1 MLTIYAP
8 SNKPESKC
16 WEVFHGVAKT
26 WPEQNKILDNSA
38 TNIFNTA
45 LDQCMFWGFTGNNL
59 NLVHQLEDKNLN
71 YWFTDTPYFGRFDNN
86 NLRPDNHYWRIAK
99 NNIHVGLIKDC
110 PADRLQKFNLK
121 VKERNTKG
129 KHILVCPSSATVNQ
143 YIKKPDWLHHTMKEL
158 EKYTD
163 RGVKI
168 RVKPRGNNTSGPL
181 VAKVPIEE
189 DLKDAWCCVTS
200 CSISAV
206 ESLCQGVPVICHP
219 KSFASPIC
227 DTDISKVESPTFKDP
242 MPLLNSLAY
251 QQFTPEEYA
260 NGTAISIL
268 KELGVV

>member
-110 PADRLQKFNLK
+110 PADRLQKFNL
-121 VKERNTKG
+121 N
-129 KHILVCPSSATVNQ
+129 
-143 YIKKPDWLHHTMKEL
+143 
-158 EKYTD
+158 
-163 RGVKI
+163 
-168 RVKPRGNNTSGPL
+168 
-181 VAKVPIEE
+181 
-189 DLKDAWCCVTS
+189 
-200 CSISAV
+200 
-206 ESLCQGVPVICHP
+206 
-219 KSFASPIC
+219 
-227 DTDISKVESPTFKDP
+227 
-242 MPLLNSLAY
+242 LN
-251 QQFTPEEYA
+251 
-260 NGTAISIL
+260 
-268 KELGVV
+268 